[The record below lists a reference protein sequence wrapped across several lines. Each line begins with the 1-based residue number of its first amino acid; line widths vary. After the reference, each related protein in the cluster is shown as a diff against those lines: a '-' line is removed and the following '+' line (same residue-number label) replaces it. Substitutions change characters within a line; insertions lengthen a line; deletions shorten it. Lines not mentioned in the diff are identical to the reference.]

1 MEWNG
6 LFYDQH
12 GDGPPLLLI
21 HAGVADG
28 RMWDDQI
35 PALSPLYRVIRPDL
49 RGFGHSP
56 LPPRAFCHHEDLT
69 GLLRALGHRRA
80 CIVGASFGG
89 AVAID
94 AAIAHPEAVSS
105 LILVSPALGGYEP
118 TSEVLSTFS
127 AREEEALERGDL
139 DGATEL
145 NLKLW
150 VDGPEGNPDRCPAGL
165 RERVRAMQ
173 RHAFSLPAPE
183 GVSIARL
190 DPPAIG
196 RLGEIRCRTLV
207 VSGALDV
214 PEFLEIASIAA
225 TGITGAETV
234 TAPDAAHLPSMEKP
248 QWFNS
253 LVLGYLDGVAD
264 CP

>member
-1 MEWNG
+1 MDQNG
-6 LFYDQH
+6 LHYEES
-12 GDGPPLLLI
+12 GSGAPLLLI

-35 PALSPLYRVIRPDL
+35 PALSPRFRVIRPDL
-49 RGFGHSP
+49 RGFGRSP
-56 LPPRAFCHHEDLT
+56 LPPRAFCHHEDLI
-69 GLLRALGHRRA
+69 GLLRSLGHGRA
-80 CIVGASFGG
+80 CLVGASFGG

-94 AAIAHPEAVSS
+94 AAIAHPDAVSA
-105 LILVSPALGGYEP
+105 LVLVSPALGGYEP
-118 TSEVLSTFS
+118 TSEILSTFA

-150 VDGPEGNPDRCPAGL
+150 VDGPGGNPDRCPAGL
-165 RERVRAMQ
+165 RERIRVMQ
-173 RHAFSLPAPE
+173 RHAFAISAPD
-183 GVSIARL
+183 GVSVDRL
-190 DPPAIG
+190 QPPAVG
-196 RLGEIRCRTLV
+196 RLAEVRCRTLV

-214 PEFLEIASIAA
+214 PEFLDIAA
-225 TGITGAETV
+225 MVAAGIPGAETV
-234 TAPDAAHLPSMEKP
+234 TAPDAAHLPSVEKP

-253 LVLGYLDGVAD
+253 LVLGYLDGAAG